1 MYERFTD
8 RAKKV
13 MKLAN
18 QEAQRLNHEYISTE
32 HILLGLIRE
41 GTGTAVAILKEMD
54 IDLRMMPIEVGKLIQ
69 SGPGMVIMGRLPQTP
84 LVKRVIERAMSEARD
99 LKHNYVGTEHI
110 LLGLLS
116 TEEGVAHQVLIR
128 FGLRMDE
135 VCEELRRIKDLAENG
150 ISITTYN
157 RNVASIPD
165 EKMREMLELA
175 LRLALDIPRGQRIT
189 RIEVA
194 TEETKKGG

>member
-1 MYERFTD
+1 
-8 RAKKV
+8 
-13 MKLAN
+13 
-18 QEAQRLNHEYISTE
+18 
-32 HILLGLIRE
+32 
-41 GTGTAVAILKEMD
+41 
-54 IDLRMMPIEVGKLIQ
+54 
-69 SGPGMVIMGRLPQTP
+69 MVIMGRLPQTP

>member
-1 MYERFTD
+1 
-8 RAKKV
+8 
-13 MKLAN
+13 
-18 QEAQRLNHEYISTE
+18 
-32 HILLGLIRE
+32 
-41 GTGTAVAILKEMD
+41 
-54 IDLRMMPIEVGKLIQ
+54 
-69 SGPGMVIMGRLPQTP
+69 
-84 LVKRVIERAMSEARD
+84 
-99 LKHNYVGTEHI
+99 
-110 LLGLLS
+110 
-116 TEEGVAHQVLIR
+116 
-128 FGLRMDE
+128 MDE